1 MTIATRAHTR
11 PSPRSA
17 LHVLRLI
24 VDAVL
29 LLPRNLA
36 VAILIVYR
44 RVISPLYGDVCRY
57 YPSCSSYTLQAIQ
70 RHGLAIGTFFGARRL
85 LRCHPWAEGG
95 FDEIPARRSFR
106 YVVTRSGFVL
116 PSSQRK
122 G

>member
-1 MTIATRAHTR
+1 MTATR
-11 PSPRSA
+11 SSA
-17 LHVLRLI
+17 DLRHPLLIAFDALVL
-24 VDAVL
+24 V
-29 LLPRNLA
+29 PRNVA

-44 RVISPLYGDVCRY
+44 RVVSPLYGDVCRY

-70 RHGLAIGTFFGARRL
+70 RFGLLIGAFFGARRL

-95 FDEIPARRSFR
+95 FDEIPEKRSFR
-106 YVVTRSGFVL
+106 HVVTRMGFVL

>member
-1 MTIATRAHTR
+1 MTATALVGAARHPLLIA
-11 PSPRSA
+11 
-17 LHVLRLI
+17 L
-24 VDAVL
+24 DAL
-29 LLPRNLA
+29 LLIPRNVA

-57 YPSCSSYTLQAIQ
+57 YPSCSSYTLQSIQ
-70 RHGLAIGTFFGARRL
+70 RFGLLIGVFFGARRL

-95 FDEIPARRSFR
+95 FDEIPEKRSFR
-106 YVVTRSGFVL
+106 HVVTRSGFVL